1 MLYQSK
7 VIIMNKRSY
16 LYQSFLTLKTEA
28 EVKDYLRDLLTDSE
42 IAEIADRLQIA
53 KMLNEKQKYTAIGS
67 QTEASSRTIARVSKW
82 LKDDG
87 RGYKL
92 VLKRLHHHQSTHL

>member
-1 MLYQSK
+1 MS
-7 VIIMNKRSY
+7 KRSY
-16 LYQSFLTLKTEA
+16 LYQSFLTLKTEE
-28 EVKDYLRDLLTDSE
+28 EVKDYLRDLLTNIE
-42 IAEIADRLQIA
+42 IDEIADRLQIA
-53 KMLNEKQKYTAIGS
+53 KMLNEKRKYSLIEA

>member
-1 MLYQSK
+1 
-7 VIIMNKRSY
+7 MNKRSY
-16 LYQSFLTLKTEA
+16 LYQSFLTLQTEA
-28 EVKDYLRDLLTDSE
+28 EVRDYLRDLLTDIE
-42 IAEIADRLQIA
+42 ISEIADRLQIA
-53 KMLNEKQKYTAIGS
+53 KLLNEKQKYTLIES

-87 RGYKL
+87 KGYKL

>member
-1 MLYQSK
+1 
-7 VIIMNKRSY
+7 MNKRSY
-16 LYQSFLTLKTEA
+16 LYQSFLTLQSEA
-28 EVKDYLRDLLTDSE
+28 EVKDYLRDLLTDTEINE
-42 IAEIADRLQIA
+42 IAERLQIA
-53 KMLNEKQKYTAIGS
+53 KMLNEKRKYSLIES